1 MGSVRDA
8 LSGWTGETLL
18 LYETNYPGDLR
29 TFPGTSLHNKPVV
42 SLIKHPTFLMK
53 SLPRVRSRWFAL
65 ALVIGLL
72 IASSTAQS
80 TSKLLATTD
89 APVVVRSVRVVPGPA
104 VEILSS
110 RPLVPIISKL
120 ENPPRLVI
128 DLPNADV
135 PADLP
140 NVDLSSPDSAAK
152 SSETGLPSQE
162 IRRVR
167 VSKYQ
172 NAPPVTRVVLDLV
185 TPVGN
190 TWDAAGNR
198 LMVRLHPPDDAT
210 SRPPTVGAF
219 SKGVQPIAVPVS
231 AGSTGRVVLASGRLD
246 AGSSVTAGSETS
258 VLRLERGGEVL
269 VCPGTT
275 VSVTSSQSGHALML
289 GMSTGA
295 LEAHY
300 NLDASADS
308 ILTPDF
314 RILLAG
320 PGEFHYAVSADSR
333 GNTCIRALPGNTASL
348 IVSELLGEGNYQV
361 KPAEQILFHSG
372 RLNLVD
378 AAVPASCGC
387 PAPPVPVL
395 RASEATPASD
405 APLPSSMQL
414 ASSSD
419 KIARSNELPPET
431 AALPP
436 SKPDD
441 VHVQV
446 EAPFVFRAD
455 EARAENPPVA
465 KPSVVAEAE
474 LPHGWPQPAT
484 FQLGALPPAQSRI
497 KPSRH
502 GVFAKIKGFF
512 STIFS

>member
-1 MGSVRDA
+1 
-8 LSGWTGETLL
+8 
-18 LYETNYPGDLR
+18 
-29 TFPGTSLHNKPVV
+29 
-42 SLIKHPTFLMK
+42 MK
-53 SLPRVRSRWFAL
+53 SLPRIRSRLFAF

-72 IASSTAQS
+72 VVSSTAQS
-80 TSKLLATTD
+80 SSKLLATTD
-89 APVVVRSVRVVPGPA
+89 APVVVRSVRILPGPA

-128 DLPNADV
+128 DLPNAEV

-140 NVDLSSPDSAAK
+140 NIDLSSSDFLAK
-152 SSETGLPSQE
+152 SNGTNPPSQQ

-185 TPVGN
+185 VPLGN

-198 LMVRLHPPDDAT
+198 LMIRLHPLDDDGSGPPSVAAFT
-210 SRPPTVGAF
+210 NGVRPV
-219 SKGVQPIAVPVS
+219 AVPVS
-231 AGSTGRVVLASGRLD
+231 AGSSGRVVLASGRLD
-246 AGSSVTAGSETS
+246 VGSSVTAGSETS

-275 VSVTSSQSGHALML
+275 VSITSSQSGHALML

-333 GNTCIRALPGNTASL
+333 GNTCIRALPGNTASV

-395 RASEATPASD
+395 RASAEPTPVSD
-405 APLPSSMQL
+405 EPPPSSMQL
-414 ASSSD
+414 ATSAD
-419 KIARSNELPPET
+419 KSGELPPET

-436 SKPDD
+436 SKPSD

-455 EARAENPPVA
+455 EARTENPPGA
-465 KPSVVAEAE
+465 KPSVIAATQ
-474 LPHGWPQPAT
+474 LPPHDWPRPAT
-484 FQLGALPPAQSRI
+484 FQIGALPPAQSRI
-497 KPSRH
+497 KPSHH

>member
-1 MGSVRDA
+1 M
-8 LSGWTGETLL
+8 
-18 LYETNYPGDLR
+18 
-29 TFPGTSLHNKPVV
+29 
-42 SLIKHPTFLMK
+42 
-53 SLPRVRSRWFAL
+53 
-65 ALVIGLL
+65 
-72 IASSTAQS
+72 
-80 TSKLLATTD
+80 
-89 APVVVRSVRVVPGPA
+89 RSVRVVPGPA

-110 RPLVPIISKL
+110 RPLVPVIRKL

-135 PADLP
+135 AADLS
-140 NVDLSSPDSAAK
+140 NIDLSSADSAATSDAAGK
-152 SSETGLPSQE
+152 QRSLPSHE

-172 NAPPVTRVVLDLV
+172 NTPPMTRVVLDLV
-185 TPVGN
+185 MPLDN

-198 LMVRLHPPDDAT
+198 LMVRLHPLDDAT
-210 SRPPTVGAF
+210 ARPPTVAAF
-219 SKGVQPIAVPVS
+219 SKGVRPVAIPVS
-231 AGSTGRVVLASGRLD
+231 SGSSGRVVLASGRLD
-246 AGSSVTAGSETS
+246 TGSSVTAGSETS

-387 PAPPVPVL
+387 PARQFQCCEL
-395 RASEATPASD
+395 RRYASFGCGGYPRRCNSRHSADKPAN
-405 APLPSSMQL
+405 SS
-414 ASSSD
+414 
-419 KIARSNELPPET
+419 ELPPET

-436 SKPDD
+436 SKPND

-455 EARAENPPVA
+455 EARSGQSAGRQAHGDCA
-465 KPSVVAEAE
+465 KLKFRRMIGRVRQLFRSALCLRLKAAASR
-474 LPHGWPQPAT
+474 AT
-484 FQLGALPPAQSRI
+484 MEFSPRSKASSPRFSARKSAQIYRRFIAAASGPTRSRNWSAI
-497 KPSRH
+497 S
-502 GVFAKIKGFF
+502 
-512 STIFS
+512 

>member
-1 MGSVRDA
+1 
-8 LSGWTGETLL
+8 
-18 LYETNYPGDLR
+18 
-29 TFPGTSLHNKPVV
+29 
-42 SLIKHPTFLMK
+42 MK
-53 SLPRVRSRWFAL
+53 SLPRVRSRLSSL
-65 ALVIGLL
+65 ALISTLL
-72 IASSTAQS
+72 VVSSAAQS
-80 TSKLLATTD
+80 TSKLLGTTD

-110 RPLVPIISKL
+110 RPLVPVIRKL

-135 PADLP
+135 AADLS
-140 NVDLSSPDSAAK
+140 NIDLSSADSAATSDAAGK
-152 SSETGLPSQE
+152 QSSLPSHE

-172 NAPPVTRVVLDLV
+172 NTPPMTRVVLDLV
-185 TPVGN
+185 MPLDN

-198 LMVRLHPPDDAT
+198 LMVRLHPLDDAT
-210 SRPPTVGAF
+210 ARPPTVAAF
-219 SKGVQPIAVPVS
+219 SKGVRPVAIPVS
-231 AGSTGRVVLASGRLD
+231 SGSSGRVVLASGRLD
-246 AGSSVTAGSETS
+246 TGSSVTAGSETS

-387 PAPPVPVL
+387 PPPVPVL
-395 RASEATPASD
+395 RASATPVSD
-405 APLPSSMQL
+405 AAAPSSMQL
-414 ASSSD
+414 ASLADKPANSS
-419 KIARSNELPPET
+419 ELPPET

-436 SKPDD
+436 SKPND

-455 EARAENPPVA
+455 EARTDHPPLA
-465 KPSVVAEAE
+465 KPTVIAEAQP
-474 LPHGWPQPAT
+474 PHDWPRPAT
-484 FQLGALPPAQSRI
+484 FQIGALPPPQGRT
-497 KPSRH
+497 KQRRH
-502 GVFAKIKGFF
+502 GAFAKIKGFF